1 MSKHELPA
9 KTVDVT
15 AELNVTDQL
24 IHLLL
29 QVVNDCVTY
38 SLCFTHIIQYKL
50 KILSFCLFALFIR

>member
-9 KTVDVT
+9 KTIDVT

-29 QVVNDCVTY
+29 KVVNDCVTY
-38 SLCFTHIIQYKL
+38 SIKMVYTYYTVGIKG
-50 KILSFCLFALFIR
+50 S